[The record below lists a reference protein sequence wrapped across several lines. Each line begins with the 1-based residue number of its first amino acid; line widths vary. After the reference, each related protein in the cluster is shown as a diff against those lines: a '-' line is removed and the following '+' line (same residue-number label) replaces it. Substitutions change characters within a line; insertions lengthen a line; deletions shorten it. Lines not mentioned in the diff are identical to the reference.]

1 MHKVRKLLRNKKAL
15 TALQTAILTGVGIA
29 VALIVGYWVWT
40 VVVGSIRTE
49 RLNLTIP
56 SAVYSDSAAG
66 IGDKGWEIKFKIK
79 NVGPSDA
86 TIIDVRINGKS
97 YEKLSGDVYIDLEYT
112 TGDTEANQPP
122 YPIKAGDET
131 TALISIKLD
140 GFKHGQTIEI
150 AIVTAS
156 NQVYTASVSLP

>member
-56 SAVYSDSAAG
+56 SASFS
-66 IGDKGWEIKFKIK
+66 GDTWTIKFNIT

-86 TIIDVRINGKS
+86 TIIDIRVNGKTYS
-97 YEKLSGDVYIDLEYT
+97 DWAKDGNGAKIGKTELKGFETSGYKYAIS
-112 TGDTEANQPP
+112 
-122 YPIKAGDET
+122 AGDEAMCEIT
-131 TALISIKLD
+131 LKEGTY
-140 GFKHGQTIEI
+140 KHGQTVEI
-150 AIVTAS
+150 AIITAS

>member
-1 MHKVRKLLRNKKAL
+1 MFKRAKRILRNKKAL

-56 SAVYSDSAAG
+56 SASFDKTLFSNAG
-66 IGDKGWEIKFKIK
+66 GWKVTFRIK

-86 TIIDVRINGKS
+86 TIVDVRVNGKS
-97 YEKLSGDVYIDLEYT
+97 YQDWGSDKVSVDLDTDDDNIDEPDVPISAGTEK
-112 TGDTEANQPP
+112 
-122 YPIKAGDET
+122 KAEIQ
-131 TALISIKLD
+131 LKLD
-140 GFKHGQTIEI
+140 PFKHGQTVEI
-150 AIVTAS
+150 AVVTAS